1 MVDQGGTVVVD
12 YGGAVLAMD
21 RGGTVLA
28 VTKPS
33 WVSWVGG
40 THGFDVVV
48 DMAD

>member
-40 THGFDVVV
+40 AHGFDVVA